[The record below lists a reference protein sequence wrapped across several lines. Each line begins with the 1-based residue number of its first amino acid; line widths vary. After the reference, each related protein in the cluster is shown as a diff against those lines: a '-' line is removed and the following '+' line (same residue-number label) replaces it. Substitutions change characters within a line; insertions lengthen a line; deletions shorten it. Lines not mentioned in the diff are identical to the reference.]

1 LLGPDGK
8 TKFLDDKEKT
18 EIDASAKQLLRELNH
33 AVKSLADAEQ
43 LRQEAERTV
52 SVKKRAKQGF
62 GAIGRWAA
70 GGALTAKSPEELLE
84 EARAN
89 TIKMH
94 RESIIW
100 YLQRQ
105 LEECGRYQ
113 SSMMEIRLMRE
124 VEKNKSI
131 LYKARGTLPT
141 NDIEMEGGTGA
152 YRGKSTAQ
160 QETESK
166 ALEEQLDPEQLQLFA
181 QENQDMLRH
190 YEDTLDQVR
199 YALPES

>member
-141 NDIEMEGGTGA
+141 NDIEMEGGTSA

-199 YALPES
+199 YAPPES